1 MLGTILPDLLW
12 AIAEVDF
19 LLSEQVVS
27 VGLTHLG
34 DVDTTVETY
43 RAQHVSGRNLRN
55 ASHRYHGQGAAGAS
69 SSDS

>member
-12 AIAEVDF
+12 VIAEVD
-19 LLSEQVVS
+19 LLLCEQVVS

-43 RAQHVSGRNLRN
+43 RAQHVSGGDLRDAPN
-55 ASHRYHGQGAAGAS
+55 CHPKNINPRI
-69 SSDS
+69 